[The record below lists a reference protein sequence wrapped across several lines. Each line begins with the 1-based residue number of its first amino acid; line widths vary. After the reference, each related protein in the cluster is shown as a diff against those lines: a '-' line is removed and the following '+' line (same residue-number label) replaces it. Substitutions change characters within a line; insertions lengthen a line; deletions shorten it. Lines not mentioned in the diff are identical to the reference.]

1 MITLET
7 LSKLPK
13 SPMWEQYS
21 SIKKDALDSLLFYRM
36 GDFYELFLEDAEIA
50 SATLSITLTAR
61 NKNEGMP
68 IPMCG
73 VPFHSATSYI
83 NKLLKAG
90 HRVALCEQVEE
101 ASAGKGI
108 VKREIVRIVS
118 PGVAYDLDSLDSFSD
133 NNLVCIEHN
142 YQENTGALA
151 TLDISTGELWHS
163 TYDSLAALSHE
174 LSIVKPREI
183 LVSLA
188 HHEDTNWE
196 SFVNDAGKEHFSCIT
211 TLPNFYFSSSSAFQ
225 DLCTH
230 FKVLNLEAFSLS
242 KISKELGP
250 IAALLKRIKDTQK
263 TASLTHIQPPRPRPQ
278 TGFLHLDDAT
288 IEHLDLLPR
297 PGQIANENCFFHLDR
312 TVSSMG
318 ARALKR
324 ILTKPLTEKQEIES
338 RQDAIENLIQNDSLL
353 RRLRQQ
359 LGGSRDLERLIG
371 KVGLG
376 SAGPRDIQALREI
389 LSKLPEIKSSLHEF
403 STAPLLKVT
412 HKKIELFEELQSKL
426 STRLAEEL
434 PAHTREGNIF
444 RRGWNSELDEL
455 IDLTENSR
463 AFLLSM
469 EEKEKVNTGI
479 QSLKIKY
486 NKVFGYFIE
495 VTSSNLK
502 NVPAHYIRKQTTANG
517 ERYLTEE
524 LKAFEEKALR
534 AEEKRISL
542 ESNLF
547 EELLLTVSKEAD
559 QILSTA
565 RQLSLLDALQSL
577 ATAAI
582 EHNYTRPKIENDTA
596 LEIVDGRHP
605 MLEILVGRDKFIS
618 NSIHFSAKERVFI
631 ITGPN
636 MAGKSTFMRQ
646 VALITLLGQTGS
658 FVPAKSATI
667 GIVDRIATR
676 VGASDRIGRGQSTFM
691 VEMNEMAKILRQ
703 GSEKSLLIIDEIGR
717 GTSTYDGMA
726 LAWAILE
733 DIIQRLGSRCLFATH
748 YHELPALESE
758 FPSVKN
764 LSVAVEKKDGE
775 ILFLH
780 RIVTS
785 PASGSYGVE
794 VAKLAGLPSSVV
806 DRATTLLSSLEGKS
820 TESQSKKMRRSL
832 PPPQLDLFSTS
843 KPAAQPPTQD
853 PLWTALEKEIR
864 SLDLDR
870 TTPLDAMLALKGL
883 KERLPHSQKP
893 C

>member
-1 MITLET
+1 MITLEI

-13 SPMWEQYS
+13 TPMWEQFS

-36 GDFYELFLEDAEIA
+36 GDFYELFLSDAEIA
-50 SATLSITLTAR
+50 ASVLSITLTAR

-73 VPFHSATSYI
+73 VPFHSATAYI

-90 HRVALCEQVEE
+90 HRVAICEQVEE

-118 PGVAYDLDSLDSFSD
+118 PGVAYDLDSLDSFSENILACLD
-133 NNLVCIEHN
+133 HN
-142 YQENTGALA
+142 FSDGTGTLA
-151 TLDISTGELWHS
+151 TLDASTGELWYA
-163 TYDSLAALSHE
+163 TYENLGALSNE
-174 LSIVKPREI
+174 LNAVKPKEI
-183 LVSLA
+183 LVSLSNYEMA
-188 HHEDTNWE
+188 EWE
-196 SFVNDAGKEHFSCIT
+196 ALIAEAGKEHFSCTT
-211 TLPNFYFSSSSAFQ
+211 TLPNFYFSPTSAFQ
-225 DLCTH
+225 DLCAH
-230 FKVLNLEAFSLS
+230 FKVLNLEACSLG
-242 KISKELGP
+242 KDSKEIGAL
-250 IAALLKRIKDTQK
+250 AALLRRIKDTQK
-263 TASLTHIQPPRPRPQ
+263 TANLNHIQPPRPRPQ
-278 TGFLHLDDAT
+278 TGFLQLDDAT

-297 PGQIANENCFFHLDR
+297 PGQIPNENCFFHLDR

-324 ILTKPLTEKQEIES
+324 ILTKPLTDKSEIED
-338 RQDAIENLIQNDSLL
+338 RQDAIENLLKNDSLL

-376 SAGPRDIQALREI
+376 TVGPRDIQALREI
-389 LSKLPEIKSSLHEF
+389 LSKLPDLKASLLEF
-403 STAPLLKVT
+403 STASLLKSI
-412 HKKIELFEELQSKL
+412 HQNIEPFEELQNTL
-426 STRLAEEL
+426 TTQLADEL

-444 RRGWNSELDEL
+444 RKGWHSDLDEL

-463 AFLLSM
+463 AFLIAM
-469 EEKEKVNTGI
+469 EDREKANTGI

-502 NVPAHYIRKQTTANG
+502 NVPPHYIRKQTTANG
-517 ERYLTEE
+517 ERFLTEE

-534 AEEKRISL
+534 AEEKRIAL
-542 ESNLF
+542 EESLF
-547 EELLLTVSKEAD
+547 EALLSKVSQQAEG
-559 QILSTA
+559 ILSTA

-577 ATAAI
+577 ASAAI
-582 EHNYTRPKIENDTA
+582 EHNYIKPKIENESQ
-596 LEIVDGRHP
+596 LEIIDGRHP

-618 NSIHFSAKERVFI
+618 NSIHFSSKEKVFI

-646 VALITLLGQTGS
+646 VALITLMAQTGS
-658 FVPAKSATI
+658 FVPAASATI

-703 GSEKSLLIIDEIGR
+703 STEKSLLIIDEIGR

-733 DIIQRLGSRCLFATH
+733 DIVTRLNSRCLFATH

-758 FPSVKN
+758 FGSIKN
-764 LSVAVEKKDGE
+764 LSVAVEEKGGE

-780 RIVTS
+780 RIVKG

-806 DRATTLLSSLEGKS
+806 DRATILLQSLEGKS
-820 TESQSKKMRRSL
+820 TEAQSKKMRRSL
-832 PPPQLDLFSTS
+832 PPPQLDLFSS
-843 KPAAQPPTQD
+843 APKQPEITINPV
-853 PLWTALEKEIR
+853 WKAIEKELL

-870 TTPLDAMLALKGL
+870 TTPLDAMLALRSL
-883 KERLPHSQKP
+883 KERLPQPQRP